1 MIILNLVGGKNI
13 FIKINGIFMKKT
25 IIFVMLFL
33 FLANTAISA
42 TNNKVQQEQPVLM
55 DEEDVDELKYR
66 LRGDF
71 ATFLQELY
79 KERERG
85 QKQAD
90 KIAGN
95 LVKVLE
101 NANEMIKEAENE
113 LKVIGYKENRNL
125 LIASIFLWISITIFI
140 VINLVFANN
149 LKKELYFLRNG
160 LLRSEIKDNMINLAK
175 QLSILN
181 NKIDLLNKKEEQ

>member
-1 MIILNLVGGKNI
+1 
-13 FIKINGIFMKKT
+13 MKKA

-42 TNNKVQQEQPVLM
+42 TNIGVQQEQPVLM
-55 DEEDVDELKYR
+55 DEEDVDEIKYQ

-90 KIAGN
+90 RIAGN

-125 LIASIFLWISITIFI
+125 LIAGIFLWISITIFI
-140 VINLVFANN
+140 IINLVFANN

-160 LLRSEIKDNMINLAK
+160 LLRSEMKENMINLAE
-175 QLSILN
+175 QLSVLN
-181 NKIDLLNKKEEQ
+181 NKINLLNKKEE

>member
-1 MIILNLVGGKNI
+1 
-13 FIKINGIFMKKT
+13 MKKA

-42 TNNKVQQEQPVLM
+42 TNIEVQQEQPVLM
-55 DEEDVDELKYR
+55 DEEDVDELKYQ

-90 KIAGN
+90 KIASN

-140 VINLVFANN
+140 IMNLVFANN

-160 LLRSEIKDNMINLAK
+160 LLRSEIKDSMINLAE

-181 NKIDLLNKKEEQ
+181 NKIDLLNKKEE

>member
-1 MIILNLVGGKNI
+1 
-13 FIKINGIFMKKT
+13 MKKS

-42 TNNKVQQEQPVLM
+42 TNIEVQQEQPVLM
-55 DEEDVDELKYR
+55 DEEDVDELKYQ

-90 KIAGN
+90 RIAAN

-140 VINLVFANN
+140 IMNLVFANN

-160 LLRSEIKDNMINLAK
+160 LLRSEMKENMINLAE
-175 QLSILN
+175 QLSVLN
-181 NKIDLLNKKEEQ
+181 NKINLLNKKEE

>member
-1 MIILNLVGGKNI
+1 
-13 FIKINGIFMKKT
+13 MKKA

-42 TNNKVQQEQPVLM
+42 TNNEVQQEQPVLM
-55 DEEDVDELKYR
+55 DEEDVDELKYQ

-140 VINLVFANN
+140 IINLVFANN

-160 LLRSEIKDNMINLAK
+160 LLRSEIKDNMVNLAE

-181 NKIDLLNKKEEQ
+181 NKIDLLNKKEE

>member
-1 MIILNLVGGKNI
+1 
-13 FIKINGIFMKKT
+13 MKKA

-42 TNNKVQQEQPVLM
+42 TNIEVQQEQPVLM
-55 DEEDVDELKYR
+55 DEEDADELKYQ

-90 KIAGN
+90 KIASN

-140 VINLVFANN
+140 IMNLVFANN

-160 LLRSEIKDNMINLAK
+160 LLRSEMKENMINLAE

-181 NKIDLLNKKEEQ
+181 NKINLLNKKEE

>member
-1 MIILNLVGGKNI
+1 
-13 FIKINGIFMKKT
+13 MKKA

-42 TNNKVQQEQPVLM
+42 TNIEVQQEQPVLM
-55 DEEDVDELKYR
+55 DEEDVDELKYQ

-90 KIAGN
+90 RIAGN

-140 VINLVFANN
+140 IMNLVFANN

-160 LLRSEIKDNMINLAK
+160 LLRSEMKENMINLAE

-181 NKIDLLNKKEEQ
+181 NKIDLLNKKEE

>member
-1 MIILNLVGGKNI
+1 
-13 FIKINGIFMKKT
+13 MKKS

-33 FLANTAISA
+33 FLVNTAISA
-42 TNNKVQQEQPVLM
+42 TNIEVQQEQPVLI
-55 DEEDVDELKYR
+55 DKEYADELKYQ

-90 KIAGN
+90 IIAGN
-95 LVKVLE
+95 LVKLLE

-140 VINLVFANN
+140 IMNLVFANN

-160 LLRSEIKDNMINLAK
+160 LLRSEIKENMVNLAE
-175 QLSILN
+175 QLSVLN
-181 NKIDLLNKKEEQ
+181 NKINLLNKKEE

>member
-1 MIILNLVGGKNI
+1 
-13 FIKINGIFMKKT
+13 MKKS

-42 TNNKVQQEQPVLM
+42 TNIEVQQEQPVLI
-55 DEEDVDELKYR
+55 DKEYADELKYQ

-90 KIAGN
+90 IIAGN
-95 LVKVLE
+95 LVKLLE

-140 VINLVFANN
+140 IMNLVFANN

-160 LLRSEIKDNMINLAK
+160 LLRSEIKENMINLAE
-175 QLSILN
+175 QLSVLN
-181 NKIDLLNKKEEQ
+181 NKINLLNKKEE

>member
-1 MIILNLVGGKNI
+1 
-13 FIKINGIFMKKT
+13 MKKA

-42 TNNKVQQEQPVLM
+42 TNIEVQQEQPVLM
-55 DEEDVDELKYR
+55 DEEDVDELKYQ

-85 QKQAD
+85 EKQAD
-90 KIAGN
+90 RIAGN

-140 VINLVFANN
+140 VMNLVFANN

-160 LLRSEIKDNMINLAK
+160 LLRSEMKENMINLAE

-181 NKIDLLNKKEEQ
+181 NKIDLLNKKEE